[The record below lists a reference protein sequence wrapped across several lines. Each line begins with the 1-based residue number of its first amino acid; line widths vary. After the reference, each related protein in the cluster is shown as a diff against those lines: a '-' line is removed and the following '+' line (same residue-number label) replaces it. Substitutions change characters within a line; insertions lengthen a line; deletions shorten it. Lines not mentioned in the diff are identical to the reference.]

1 MISMKE
7 MQTFLEENWPDYKWY
22 VGTPFDWDS
31 IDIICCSPKNAP
43 TFRFPIGGVSID
55 ELKDDK
61 DLKLVLSVI
70 ARGLISQIIQHMESI
85 K

>member
-7 MQTFLEENWPDYKWY
+7 MQTFLEENWPDYIWY
-22 VGTPFDWDS
+22 VGAPFDWDS
-31 IDIICCSPKNAP
+31 IDIICSQKGSAA
-43 TFRFPIGGVSID
+43 FRFPIDGVSID

-70 ARGLISQIIQHMESI
+70 ARGLVGQVIQHRESL